1 MPRNGTVR
9 YGPAGA
15 LERFVSVFALR
26 ERLAMAGTY
35 VATVDDIQALHDQ
48 GNETLGNWIVMAADF
63 LAPTVAMLEN
73 IFDPETIIFGGGL
86 PNSVLEAV
94 IAALD
99 PLPVSV
105 ATRSARTLP
114 RVIREQTGQLTAALG
129 AAALPLLDTVSPH
142 LSVADSAI

>member
-1 MPRNGTVR
+1 
-9 YGPAGA
+9 
-15 LERFVSVFALR
+15 R

-35 VATVDDIQALHDQ
+35 VATVEDIQRLHDENDQ
-48 GNETLGNWIVMAADF
+48 TLGNWIALAADH

-73 IFDPETIIFGGGL
+73 IFDPETVIFGGGL
-86 PNSVLEAV
+86 PDSVLDAV

-105 ATRSARTLP
+105 ATRLQRPMP
-114 RVIREQTGQLTAALG
+114 RVLRGQTGQLTAALG

-142 LSVADSAI
+142 LSVADPAS